1 MRWRP
6 GFPRSSSMSR
16 RWSRRTSRPSSDCP
30 RAISSTGSSRPI
42 SCSGS
47 VPRPIGPTTARRSSA
62 CTSAAR
68 PPTRGAASR
77 AFPDTTRHARF
88 SRTGSAFRRIREA
101 RGATCVA
108 FEVRCASSIETG
120 PRRVSTESYLRP
132 GIAGEKAYDPMREP
146 RFTEIATFM
155 RAPLAATL
163 ESVDIGLIG
172 VPTDLGVTNRPGA
185 RHGPREI
192 RNASSLMR
200 AFNLGL
206 GVNPYELCR
215 IADLG
220 DVHLSHRYDL
230 ERQNE
235 DIEAFYRKVKAAH
248 VIPIS
253 AGGDHSITY
262 PIFKAIAARAP
273 IGMVHIDA
281 HTDTWGEFF
290 GSKFTHGAPFRL
302 AVEAGVLD
310 PKRTIQIG
318 IRGGQNFMDGIEFSR
333 SHGMRV
339 VFIEEFASLGV
350 DRVIE
355 EARAVVGDR
364 PTYISFDVDG
374 LDPVYAP
381 GTGTPE
387 VGGITTLEAQRL
399 LRGLRGLNLIGG
411 DVVEVAPPYD
421 QTGNTALV
429 GATMMFE
436 ILCLIADRHFGAGRG
451 GRAGDR

>member
-1 MRWRP
+1 MNDDSYTRQDP
-6 GFPRSSSMSR
+6 VF
-16 RWSRRTSRPSSDCP
+16 TS
-30 RAISSTGSSRPI
+30 T
-42 SCSGS
+42 
-47 VPRPIGPTTARRSSA
+47 
-62 CTSAAR
+62 
-68 PPTRGAASR
+68 
-77 AFPDTTRHARF
+77 
-88 SRTGSAFRRIREA
+88 
-101 RGATCVA
+101 
-108 FEVRCASSIETG
+108 
-120 PRRVSTESYLRP
+120 
-132 GIAGEKAYDPMREP
+132 YDPMKQP
-146 RFTEIATFM
+146 RYTEIATFM
-155 RAPLAATL
+155 RAPLASSL
-163 ESVDIGLIG
+163 DQVDIGLIG

-192 RNASSLMR
+192 RNSSSLMR
-200 AFNLGL
+200 AYNLAL

-230 ERQNE
+230 EKQNE
-235 DIEAFYRKVKAAH
+235 DIEAFFREVHAAG
-248 VIPIS
+248 VLPIS

-262 PIFKAIAARAP
+262 PIFRAIAADEP

-281 HTDTWGEFF
+281 HTDTWGEFY

-318 IRGGQNFMDGIEFSR
+318 IRGGQNFMDGIDFSL

-339 VFIEEFASLGV
+339 VFIEEFAQLGV
-350 DRVIE
+350 ERIIE
-355 EARAVVGDR
+355 EARKVVGDGS
-364 PTYISFDVDG
+364 TYVSFDVDG

-387 VGGITTLEAQRL
+387 IGGITTLEAQRL

-429 GATMMFE
+429 GATIMFE
-436 ILCLIADRHFGAGRG
+436 ILCLIADRHFGVDRG
-451 GRAGDR
+451 GPAPSPR

>member
-1 MRWRP
+1 MSDSHYTRTDVGGSGDYNP
-6 GFPRSSSMSR
+6 MQQPR
-16 RWSRRTSRPSSDCP
+16 
-30 RAISSTGSSRPI
+30 
-42 SCSGS
+42 
-47 VPRPIGPTTARRSSA
+47 
-62 CTSAAR
+62 
-68 PPTRGAASR
+68 
-77 AFPDTTRHARF
+77 
-88 SRTGSAFRRIREA
+88 
-101 RGATCVA
+101 
-108 FEVRCASSIETG
+108 
-120 PRRVSTESYLRP
+120 Y
-132 GIAGEKAYDPMREP
+132 
-146 RFTEIATFM
+146 TEIATFM
-155 RAPLAATL
+155 RAPLAQTL
-163 ESVDIGLIG
+163 EGVNIGLVG

-200 AFNLGL
+200 SFNLGL
-206 GVNPYELCR
+206 GINPYELCR

-220 DVHLSHRYDL
+220 DVRLAHRYDL
-230 ERQNE
+230 EKQNE
-235 DIEAFYRKVKAAH
+235 AIEAFYRTLHAAGIFP
-248 VIPIS
+248 VS

-262 PIFKAIAARAP
+262 PIFRALGAQAP
-273 IGMVHIDA
+273 VGMVHVDA
-281 HTDTWGEFF
+281 HTDTWGEFY

-318 IRGGQNFMDGIEFSR
+318 IRGGQNFLDGIEFSK

-339 VFIEEFASLGV
+339 VFIEEFATLGV
-350 DRVIE
+350 ERVIE
-355 EARAVVGDR
+355 EARRVVGEG

-399 LRGLRGLNLIGG
+399 LRGLRGLDLIGG

-436 ILCLIADRHFGAGRG
+436 ILCLVADSQFGVSRP
-451 GRAGDR
+451 

>member
-1 MRWRP
+1 MN
-6 GFPRSSSMSR
+6 
-16 RWSRRTSRPSSDCP
+16 
-30 RAISSTGSSRPI
+30 
-42 SCSGS
+42 
-47 VPRPIGPTTARRSSA
+47 
-62 CTSAAR
+62 
-68 PPTRGAASR
+68 
-77 AFPDTTRHARF
+77 
-88 SRTGSAFRRIREA
+88 E
-101 RGATCVA
+101 
-108 FEVRCASSIETG
+108 E
-120 PRRVSTESYLRP
+120 
-132 GIAGEKAYDPMREP
+132 YDPMKEP
-146 RFTEIATFM
+146 RYAEIATFM
-155 RAPLAATL
+155 RAPLARTL
-163 ESVDIGLIG
+163 TDVDIGLIG

-192 RNASSLMR
+192 RNSSSLMR
-200 AFNLGL
+200 TFNLAL

-220 DVHLSHRYDL
+220 DVRLSQRYDL
-230 ERQNE
+230 EKQVE
-235 DIEAFYRKVKAAH
+235 EIAAFYRKVHAAG
-248 VIPIS
+248 VRPVT

-262 PIFKAIAARAP
+262 PIFKAIAADAP

-302 AVEAGVLD
+302 AVEDGLLD

-318 IRGGQNFMDGIEFSR
+318 IRGGQNYLDGIEFSR

-339 VFIEEFASLGV
+339 VFIEEFAALGV
-350 DRVIE
+350 DRIVE
-355 EARAVVGDR
+355 EARRVVGGGR
-364 PTYISFDVDG
+364 TYISFDVDG

-387 VGGITTLEAQRL
+387 IGGITTLEAQRL

-429 GATMMFE
+429 GASMMFE
-436 ILCLIADRHFGAGRG
+436 IICLIADRHFGAG
-451 GRAGDR
+451 GRRPSAPSIPGSR